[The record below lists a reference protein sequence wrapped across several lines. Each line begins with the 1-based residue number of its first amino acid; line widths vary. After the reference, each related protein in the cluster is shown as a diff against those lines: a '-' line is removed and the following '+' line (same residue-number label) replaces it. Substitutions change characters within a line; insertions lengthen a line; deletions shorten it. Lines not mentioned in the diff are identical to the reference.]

1 VQAARRLRDL
11 IEPVT
16 GQVYFSPE
24 CHANYEKLGFNAS
37 PAELAGVAMP
47 DGPAYFTSRGSVMG
61 QVPGHVVASAFAV
74 FNPEAVIPSVAYGW
88 SITDAPTIC
97 RARTDGAVAQLVR
110 ILGEQPE
117 GLDRVTE
124 ILRRM
129 CAVLRPEGR
138 PLYSGAWSQ
147 GAPDSPIGEMWW
159 LGDQLREYRGD
170 SHTIAWTGAGFD
182 PIEIGLLTELFW
194 GMPLGSYIRTRAW
207 SAEQIMDAAVRL
219 RSRGFIDGDALT
231 DAGRG
236 AREAVEA
243 YTDDQM
249 SRPIEALGSDADEL
263 FALLEPWGRAV
274 IDGAGYLRSSPAD
287 MAGRMSG

>member
-1 VQAARRLRDL
+1 MQIARRLRDAL
-11 IEPVT
+11 EPVT
-16 GQVYFSPE
+16 GQVYFAPE

-97 RARTDGAVAQLVR
+97 RARTDGATAQLVR

-138 PLYSGAWSQ
+138 PLYSGVWSQ
-147 GAPDSPIGEMWW
+147 GAPGTPIGEMWW

-182 PIEIGLLTELFW
+182 AVEIGLLTEAF
-194 GMPLGSYIRTRAW
+194 GNMPLNTYIRTRAW
-207 SAEQIMDAAVRL
+207 SADRIADTIESL
-219 RSRGFIDGDALT
+219 RSRGLLDGDALT
-231 DAGRG
+231 EAGRES
-236 AREAVEA
+236 REAVETH
-243 YTDDQM
+243 TDDQM
-249 SRPIEALGSDADEL
+249 AGAIEALGADADEL
-263 FALLEPWGRAV
+263 FAHLERWSRAV
-274 IDGAGYLRSSPAD
+274 IDAAGYLRSSPAE
-287 MAGRMSG
+287 MAGRVSR